1 MTSHANPQSPSK
13 KATHKQQFGK
23 DNDDASIDMLGEI
36 VPHTK
41 VNFEKVKDGVLVYIL
56 VEMVQ
61 EKNRRMVMEMVAP
74 AV

>member
-1 MTSHANPQSPSK
+1 M
-13 KATHKQQFGK
+13 
-23 DNDDASIDMLGEI
+23 
-36 VPHTK
+36 VPHKK